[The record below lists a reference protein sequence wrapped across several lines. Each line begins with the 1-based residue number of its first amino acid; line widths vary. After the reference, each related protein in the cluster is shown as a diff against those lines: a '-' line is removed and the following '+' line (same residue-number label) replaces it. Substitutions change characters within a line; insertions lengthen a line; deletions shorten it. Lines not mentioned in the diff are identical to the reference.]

1 MSPEEAKALSINRSR
16 SGLTVTFSPIAIA
29 GSLAVLCAGFILVFA
44 LGVMLGRGHSL
55 ESKIPELEALMP
67 GSSHSVTP
75 VVIEGGGDGAGHV
88 VTVFEGSASGE
99 PVRAEVIGPAELE
112 YRENLKKTT
121 PSRRDTQEKETK
133 NAKPLAK
140 KTEKSAPAAESKSAA
155 EAKKASPKTAQTA
168 SASETQSSGT
178 DTKKYQ
184 FVYQVASSRDQAASE
199 SFASRLKGAGLDVR
213 TEKNDSGEQTWY
225 RTIVNFAGTTA
236 EAEAFRERM
245 KTLGI
250 QNALLKSK
258 K

>member
-1 MSPEEAKALSINRSR
+1 MSPEETKALSINRSR
-16 SGLTVTFSPIAIA
+16 TGLTVTFSPIAIA
-29 GSLAVLCAGFILVFA
+29 GSLGVLCAGFILVFA

-55 ESKIPELEALMP
+55 ENKIPELEALMP
-67 GSSHSVTP
+67 GSSHSGVAP
-75 VVIEGGGDGAGHV
+75 VVIEGGGENAGHV

-112 YRENLKKTT
+112 YREHLKKTT
-121 PSRRDTQEKETK
+121 PSRRDAEKES
-133 NAKPLAK
+133 KPTQAAAK
-140 KTEKSAPAAESKSAA
+140 KTEKSAAADAKTTA
-155 EAKKASPKTAQTA
+155 EAKKAQAKTAAQSATA
-168 SASETQSSGT
+168 TEPHSSST

-213 TEKNDSGEQTWY
+213 TEKNDSGEHTWF
-225 RTIVNFAGTTA
+225 RTIVNFSGTTA